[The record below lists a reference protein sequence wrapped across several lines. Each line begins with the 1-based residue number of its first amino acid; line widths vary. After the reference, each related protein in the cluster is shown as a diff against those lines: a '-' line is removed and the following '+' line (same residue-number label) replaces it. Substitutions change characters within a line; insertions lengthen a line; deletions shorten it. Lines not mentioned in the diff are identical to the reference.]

1 MVHVCAR
8 FQYVDD
14 LFIALWGN
22 MQSTYVIFGAAD
34 IEKSDPGGGSHHAT
48 ARRAG
53 AEAFLK
59 PAPANCAPRE
69 LDVRK
74 V

>member
-1 MVHVCAR
+1 MLVI
-8 FQYVDD
+8 
-14 LFIALWGN
+14 LFVALSGDV
-22 MQSTYVIFGAAD
+22 QSTYVIFGVAD
-34 IEKSDPGGGSHHAT
+34 MEKPVSGGRSHRPT

-59 PAPANCAPRE
+59 PTPTKCAPRE
-69 LDVRK
+69 VEVRT